1 MACGSKYAHL
11 LVTANGKTPDDPWDW
26 YAGPTDYDDWYDVVH
41 VVDREVFRRW
51 NWLLAIEDKL
61 SKLDDPPVEGPYPQR
76 DQLLYLLQDFATK
89 RDDIKHVVLEPLELT
104 WTWEP
109 GIRKCIATARDG
121 TCVLEMLDAA
131 TTYYQRPPLP
141 ESAPKRRPGTGTT
154 GGAGEEP
161 SGGLGGV
168 LMTGA
173 LAVGGVL
180 LWQRHKR
187 KERR

>member
-1 MACGSKYAHL
+1 MTCGSKYAHL
-11 LVTANGKTPDDPWDW
+11 LVTAGGKTPDDPWDW

-41 VVDREVFRRW
+41 TVDREVFRRW

-61 SKLDDPPVEGPYPQR
+61 SKLDEPPVDGPYPQR

-89 RDDIKHVVLEPLELT
+89 RDDIKHVILEPLELT

-109 GIRKCIATARDG
+109 GIRKCIGTARDG

-131 TTYYQRPPLP
+131 TTYYQRPLLP
-141 ESAPKRRPGTGTT
+141 ESAPKRKPGTGAS
-154 GGAGEEP
+154 GGSEDAG
-161 SGGLGGV
+161 GGLGGV

-180 LWQRHKR
+180 LWRRHKR